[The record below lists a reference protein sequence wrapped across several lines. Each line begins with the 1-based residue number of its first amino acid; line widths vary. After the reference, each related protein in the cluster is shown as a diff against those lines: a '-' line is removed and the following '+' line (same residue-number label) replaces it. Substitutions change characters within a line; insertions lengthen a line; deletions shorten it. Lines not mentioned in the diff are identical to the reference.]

1 MTTPVTQVAPPKA
14 PFLQWLVAIPLLY
27 VLLTLSALIVG
38 ATAAAGL
45 RASGN
50 PVSAQL
56 LRMRTEESGLIAG
69 IPLSHPVRMGAQGL
83 DWIGDWSH
91 RHALAINKMLSNDYI
106 SDVADAA
113 YIITRRGVMAFA
125 LLAPMLIVF
134 AAALQD
140 GLAERELRKYG
151 GDPESS
157 LVYHAAKSSIGTWIG
172 LIVAAYLLFPTALH
186 PHAVL
191 CVLSPVCALGIALT
205 VTKFKKY
212 L

>member
-1 MTTPVTQVAPPKA
+1 MTTPVTQVSPLKA
-14 PFLQWLVAIPLLY
+14 PFLQWLVGIPLLY
-27 VLLTLSALIVG
+27 VLLTLSALLVG
-38 ATAAAGL
+38 ATATAGL
-45 RASGN
+45 RASGH
-50 PVSAQL
+50 PISAVL
-56 LRMRTEESGLIAG
+56 VAVRIEESQLIAG
-69 IPLSHPVRMGAQGL
+69 IPLTHPVRLGVRGL
-83 DWIGDWSH
+83 DWIGDWAH
-91 RHALAINKMLSNDYI
+91 RHTLAINKMLSNDYI
-106 SDVADAA
+106 SDVANAV
-113 YIITRRGVMAFA
+113 YIITRRGAMAFG

-140 GLAERELRKYG
+140 GLAQRELRKYG

-157 LVYHAAKSSIGTWIG
+157 FVYHTAKGSIGTWIG

-191 CVLSPVCALGIALT
+191 CVLSPICALGIAIA